1 MADQLMPGEWEAAGR
16 GTSWG
21 VGSGI
26 FTQEAAKAKEA
37 KYLADAVAMGNMDP
51 RAAEGY
57 YQGKLN
63 RSIAN
68 GLGSLFGLQSSDPE
82 LRKANDLD
90 AIFKTLSED
99 DLKNPAGALNKVADH
114 LSQLGHAQEAINYRL
129 KAETLAQ
136 DTITKKNA
144 STTATLVQ
152 NEKIAKYIGSQA
164 NGTLEAFGKMKDRPE
179 LKKQFWDNYVA
190 KYEQVA
196 GKEEADKLRA
206 LPETAWEAQLV
217 SDVNSAESAATTSME
232 QRQTKQIEASR
243 DREVIKAGAV
253 AAGVAARATAMLEKT
268 DRELKYKYA
277 NLDVRKS
284 QNARKDISD
293 RVDAGDAQV
302 KQMANDIEEVDK
314 SLDNFRSKINF
325 AGEDK
330 EVIQAHIA
338 SLEAKK
344 AIISNAKMQAE
355 AANASFRKQFDY
367 VIATN
372 QANYMSPSGTSP
384 APQPPGIPTNYER
397 YKKEFAALKGNTA
410 AQKKLTDWARSN
422 GIVK

>member
-1 MADQLMPGEWEAAGR
+1 MPGEWEAAGR
-16 GTSWG
+16 GSSWG
-21 VGSGI
+21 IGSGI

-90 AIFKTLSED
+90 AIFKTLSEE

-136 DTITKKNA
+136 ETVSKKNA
-144 STTATLVQ
+144 ATTAMLVQ

-164 NGTLEAFGKMKDRPE
+164 NGTLEAFGKMKDKPE

-196 GKEEADKLRA
+196 GKEEADKLRK

-217 SDVNSAESAATTSME
+217 SDINGAESAATTSME
-232 QRQTKQIEASR
+232 QRQVKSIEASK
-243 DREVIKAGAV
+243 DNALIKAGAV
-253 AAGVAARATAMLEKT
+253 AAGAATRAAALLEKT
-268 DRELKYKYA
+268 DKELKYKYA

-284 QNARKDISD
+284 QNARKDIEA
-293 RVDAGDAQV
+293 RVKVGDDQV
-302 KQMANDIEEVDK
+302 KQMSNDIEELDK

-344 AIISNAKMQAE
+344 AIIANAKTQAE
-355 AANASFRKQFDY
+355 AANNSFRQQFDY
-367 VIATN
+367 VVATN
-372 QANYMSPSGTSP
+372 QANYMPPGSNP
-384 APQPPGIPTNYER
+384 APQPPGIMSNYDR
-397 YKKEFAALKGNTA
+397 YKKEFAALKGNPA
-410 AQKKLTDWARSN
+410 KQKALTDWARSN

>member
-1 MADQLMPGEWEAAGR
+1 MPGEWEAAGR

-90 AIFKTLSED
+90 AIFKTLSEE

-114 LSQLGHAQEAINYRL
+114 LSQLGHAQEAINYRI

-144 STTATLVQ
+144 STTAMLVQ

-206 LPETAWEAQLV
+206 LPDTAWEAQLV
-217 SDVNSAESAATTSME
+217 SDINSAESAATTSME
-232 QRQTKQIEASR
+232 QRQEKQIQASK
-243 DREVIKAGAV
+243 DKELIIAGAK
-253 AAGVAARATAMLEKT
+253 AAGMAARNTAMLTKSGQ
-268 DRELKYKYA
+268 ELAFKYA
-277 NLDVRKS
+277 NLNFRKS
-284 QNARKDISD
+284 VEARKAISD
-293 RVDAGDAQV
+293 RVDAGDNQV
-302 KQMANDIEEVDK
+302 KQIANDIEEVDRA
-314 SLDNFRSKINF
+314 LDNFRTKINF

-330 EVIQAHIA
+330 EAVQ
-338 SLEAKK
+338 L
-344 AIISNAKMQAE
+344 N
-355 AANASFRKQFDY
+355 
-367 VIATN
+367 IATL
-372 QANYMSPSGTSP
+372 
-384 APQPPGIPTNYER
+384 E
-397 YKKEFAALKGNTA
+397 
-410 AQKKLTDWARSN
+410 AQKKRLVSSKQEAEIANSAFRQQFTDVINTNTQATIPVPGAVTSLDPTKRSIAHSEYVAKWNAAKGNPAEQARLTALARKL
-422 GIVK
+422 GVVK